1 MLYTYCLIL
10 LYTTTTSSSGWYK
23 RHIVYCIDLDGLPA
37 TYTSY
42 CMCDDCDVFFGSTH
56 FPPLFWSKHS
66 IVCATSFRKTARVGW
81 ETWREKKI
89 SDTKNKT
96 GTSSCCLFVRVTGW
110 YDKSKVDIL
119 WSYINYQYRLIPK
132 LLIEIQTKVW
142 KCFFFFLFPL
152 RFQIILFYSSISPF
166 EKEEYFVLFQLF
178 EKPKTQK
185 GIEKKFQTARGPANW
200 IPL

>member
-1 MLYTYCLIL
+1 MQWGVSRIAFLPRPSLSLLSVYTQFQVRSRRPDQSIYMLYTYCLIL

-23 RHIVYCIDLDGLPA
+23 RHIVYCIYLDGLPA

-142 KCFFFFLFPL
+142 KWFFFF
-152 RFQIILFYSSISPF
+152 SP
-166 EKEEYFVLFQLF
+166 
-178 EKPKTQK
+178 
-185 GIEKKFQTARGPANW
+185 W
-200 IPL
+200 